1 MSTGHANGTEDM
13 LNRLATMVLM
23 GIDLPLAAI
32 KQQIASGID
41 ILIHLGRL
49 RDKTRKVLEIAEVDG
64 VREGNICLHTLY
76 KFEEGKGSKKNHV
89 IGKLEKKGELRNG
102 EKLKSAGITV

>member
-76 KFEEGKGSKKNHV
+76 KFEEGERSKKNHV